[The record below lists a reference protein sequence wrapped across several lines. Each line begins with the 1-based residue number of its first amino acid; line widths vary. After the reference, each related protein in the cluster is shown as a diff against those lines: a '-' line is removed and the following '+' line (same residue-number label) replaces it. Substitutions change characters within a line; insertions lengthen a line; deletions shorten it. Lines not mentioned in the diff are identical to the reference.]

1 MQLAAIDT
9 ITEDFPSIVEVPA
22 TRASI
27 DTIDEC
33 SHTYDAYG
41 VHGSLEQ
48 ISIVAGRVWEAR
60 AVGSLADCELD
71 DLRTALFVTQRGWH
85 GGDMAIEPDVGV
97 EWELGEAINEASAG
111 LVRSR

>member
-27 DTIDEC
+27 DTIGEC

-41 VHGSLEQ
+41 VHGSL
-48 ISIVAGRVWEAR
+48 
-60 AVGSLADCELD
+60 
-71 DLRTALFVTQRGWH
+71 
-85 GGDMAIEPDVGV
+85 EPDVGV